1 MSLNS
6 PRLLWVER
14 RKRSLSHNP
23 FAFRPGQRASDIAAS
38 RDSCIPEP
46 SDPPPDTLWSMVGQ
60 GDAQQ
65 PHEHGRD

>member
-1 MSLNS
+1 MSINS

-38 RDSCIPEP
+38 RDSCIPE
-46 SDPPPDTLWSMVGQ
+46 SPDASEPNLWSMGQ
-60 GDAQQ
+60 RDPQQ
-65 PHEHGRD
+65 PDQHGRD